1 MNISTL
7 AKILGVSINEL
18 RSTGEKNKIY
28 GFKGR
33 NTRIPYNSALEI
45 TKIVKPEK
53 LAKLKND
60 DKIYLPQ
67 AMTVAEFAETID
79 RPANQVVKTM
89 LLSGIMATLNEKI
102 DFDTASLLA
111 AEMRIEVFPESDE
124 LIAKDTSSDN
134 MALMQTVEYDTEN
147 KEFVRR
153 PPVITVMGHVDHGKT
168 TLLDTIRKS
177 NVVAGEAGAI
187 TQHISSYAIEYKTE
201 NSNLA
206 KADLAKSKNG
216 SFKITFVDTP
226 GHEAFAA
233 MRARGSQL
241 ADFIILMVSAVEG
254 PKPQTVEVIERAKLS
269 KTPVIVAI
277 NKIDLPEADVDRAKA
292 EIAAFGLTP
301 EEWGGTTPF
310 IPISAKTGQ
319 NLNQLID
326 TVLQHAELAEL
337 QGEVNCPGQA
347 VVIESHLD
355 RTKGVETTV
364 LVVKESIAVGQVM
377 RCGVNVSKIKRI
389 ESTTGKIIQSAELG
403 DPVVVYGLPEVV
415 NIGEPIIIYKNQ
427 KQAQTDADIEN
438 LKRMSTKKIVQVDN
452 SKSSKESQINVILK
466 ADVLG
471 SLEAVKESILKI
483 PQEKVKIIIKSES
496 VGELNENDIEFA
508 NITGS
513 TILAF
518 HTKYNSNI
526 EQAIEKSKVSVVSS
540 DIIYELLN
548 WVEEE
553 IVKNTKYEVKVTVV
567 GRAEILALFRSEDV
581 KVQVCGG
588 QVVEGKIM
596 ANKPIRVWRGEKEI
610 GRLEVEQLQNNKVKT
625 TDVKAGLQFGIS
637 LTGKTKVLKGDFIES
652 IDEIVLK

>member
-18 RSTGEKNKIY
+18 RSTGEKNKLY

-33 NTRIPYNSALEI
+33 NTRIPYNSAIEI
-45 TKIVKPEK
+45 TKIIKPER

-60 DKIYLPQ
+60 DRVYLPQ
-67 AMTVAEFAETID
+67 AMTVAEFAENID
-79 RPANQVVKTM
+79 RPANQVIKTM

-111 AEMRIEVFPESDE
+111 SEMRIEVFPESDE
-124 LIAKDTSSDN
+124 LIAKDTSGEN
-134 MALMQTVEYDTEN
+134 MQLMQTIEYESEN
-147 KEFVRR
+147 KEYIRR
-153 PPVITVMGHVDHGKT
+153 PPVVTVMGHVDHGKT
-168 TLLDTIRKS
+168 TLLDTIRKA
-177 NVVAGEAGAI
+177 NVVADEAGAI
-187 TQHISSYAIEYKTE
+187 TQHISSYSINYKTE
-201 NSNLA
+201 NKDLL

-216 SFKITFVDTP
+216 AIKITFVDTP

-277 NKIDLPEADVDRAKA
+277 NKIDLPDSDIERAKA

-301 EEWGGTTPF
+301 EEWGGDTPF
-310 IPISAKTGQ
+310 VPISAKTGQ
-319 NLNQLID
+319 NIDKLIE
-326 TVLQHAELAEL
+326 TVLQHAELADL
-337 QGEVNCPGQA
+337 KGEINCPGQA

-355 RTKGVETTV
+355 RSKGIETTV
-364 LVVKESIAVGQVM
+364 LVVKEHINVGDVM

-389 ESTTGKIIQSAELG
+389 ESTVGKIMQTAQIG
-403 DPVVVYGLPEVV
+403 DPVLIYGLPEVV
-415 NIGEPIIIYKNQ
+415 NIGEPIVIYKNQ
-427 KQAQTDADIEN
+427 KQAQTDADSEN
-438 LKRMSTKKIVQVDN
+438 LKRLSTRKIVQTDL
-452 SKSSKESQINVILK
+452 SKFSKDSQINIILK

-471 SLEAVKESILKI
+471 SLEALKESILKI
-483 PQEKVKIIIKSES
+483 PQERVKLIIKSES
-496 VGELNENDIEFA
+496 VGELNETDIEFA
-508 NITGS
+508 KITES
-513 TILAF
+513 TIVAF
-518 HTKYNSNI
+518 HTKYSSNI
-526 EQAIEKSKVSVVSS
+526 EQSIEKSQINVVSS

-553 IVKNTKYEVKVTVV
+553 IVKHTKYEIKVTVL

-581 KVQVCGG
+581 KIQVAGG
-588 QVVEGKIM
+588 EVKEGKIFS
-596 ANKPIRVWRGEKEI
+596 NKTIRVLRGEKEL
-610 GRLEVEQLQNNKVKT
+610 GRLEVEELQNNKVKT

-637 LTGKTKVLKGDFIES
+637 LAGKTKVQKGDFIES
-652 IDEIVLK
+652 IDETVLK